1 MADTTTT
8 NLGLTKP
15 EVGASTDTWGT
26 KINTDLDSID
36 ALFDAGPLL
45 KVTKGGTG
53 SGSGPLAIAN
63 LTGYTT
69 TVTAAGTT
77 TLTAASTQK
86 QFFTGTTTQTI
97 VLPVT
102 STLVL
107 GMGYLIENNS
117 TGILTVQ
124 SSGANAITT
133 ISSGL
138 TVLFTCILTSG
149 TTAASW
155 DFSQVGIGSGVA
167 LPIAN
172 GGTGTTSTTFTNLTT
187 NVTGTLPIANGGTNT
202 TATPTAG
209 GIVYG
214 TGTAQAYTSVG
225 TSGQVLTSNGA
236 GAPTWATSSA
246 GPFGTDLS
254 FVDYSLTT
262 STQLSTT
269 NQLIKMQVVDLD
281 GTSRLMVLNSDASA
295 HAVVYNSSTDT
306 FGTPVLVRT
315 ASLPAVSN
323 IALAKISTTQVLV
336 CSLTNSTTA
345 LESVVLT
352 ISGSTI
358 TVGTALAT
366 TLSANSQL
374 IPSNTRLVT
383 VGSSYVLNFTWDSP
397 SSPRFLAITVSGT
410 TPSVGSEL
418 SFPYGNSATYNHS
431 YAHSSSILLSFSASA
446 TTLYAYPITV
456 SGTTLT
462 GGTEATTTVST
473 NQFLTGALN
482 TGRYVVLFRNTNGYS
497 GLVSITGTTASISL
511 AANTLGITTFNPQM
525 QVFGNT
531 AYILSGTGASDQISI
546 ATDTAGTITVGTPI
560 TAPFAGGF
568 VGYLSSEKML
578 FASQTANNSIY
589 ALIGSSSGDAVTE
602 KILQNIISSTF
613 SMANNNSR
621 YRSPLSGPPQS
632 ASGQSISL
640 RTSSGKTCIA
650 STNSPFLVSID
661 GVYPGKI
668 QQTISAYAFWN
679 DPISQAI
686 TWGTPDAQGGT
697 SSTILIRKQT
707 LS

>member
-1 MADTTTT
+1 MATTT

-36 ALFDAGPLL
+36 GLFDTGPVL
-45 KVTKGGTG
+45 KIAKGGTG
-53 SGSGPLAIAN
+53 SATGPLAIAN

-69 TVTAAGTT
+69 TATAAGTT
-77 TLTAASTQK
+77 TLTASSTQK

-155 DFSQVGIGSGVA
+155 DFSQVGIGSGSA

-225 TSGQVLTSNGA
+225 LSGQILTSNGA
-236 GAPTWATSSA
+236 GAPTWAASSA

-254 FVDYSLTT
+254 FVDYPLTT
-262 STQLSTT
+262 STQLSTI

-281 GTSRLMVLNSDASA
+281 GTNRLMILNSDASA
-295 HAVVYNSSTDT
+295 HAVVYNASTDT

-336 CSLTNSTTA
+336 CSLENSTTA

-383 VGSSYVLNFTWDSP
+383 VGSSYVLNFTYDSP
-397 SSPRFLAITVSGT
+397 SSPRFLAITVSGS

-418 SFPYGNSATYNHS
+418 SYPNGNSATYNHS

-446 TTLYAYPITV
+446 TVLYAYPISV

-462 GGTEATTTVST
+462 GGTEATTTVNN
-473 NQFLTGALN
+473 NQFVTGALN
-482 TGRYVVLFRNTNGYS
+482 TGRYLVLFRNTNGYA
-497 GLVSITGTTASISL
+497 GLVSIAGTTASISL
-511 AANTLGITTFNPQM
+511 ASNTLGITTFAPQM

-560 TAPFAGGF
+560 TVPFAGSF

-578 FASQTANNSIY
+578 FASQTANNSLY

-602 KILQNIISSTF
+602 KILQNIVSSSF
-613 SMANNNSR
+613 PMAINNSR
-621 YRSPLSGPPQS
+621 YRSPLSGLPQS
-632 ASGQSISL
+632 SGGQSISM

-650 STNSPFLVSID
+650 STTAPFLVSID

-686 TWGTPDAQGGT
+686 TWGAPDAQGGT
-697 SSTILIRKQT
+697 SSAILIRKQT